1 MTTLQ
6 EKQIDILRR
15 QAQLEER
22 DARNNIKLKLGQ
34 QVHYVI
40 NTAGNLTRLTAT
52 ITAIE
57 PKRELKKG
65 FAGVVTLSNGAEK
78 KLSEVEYLL
87 YCMREAT
94 QAERDH
100 FKAEAKEFDGLPES
114 EVIKILLKRH
124 PEAVYYDYDNQ
135 CWREIFTDDM
145 IMKEAK

>member
-22 DARNNIKLKLGQ
+22 DARNKILLKLGQ

-52 ITAIE
+52 ITAIQ

-78 KLSEVEYLL
+78 
-87 YCMREAT
+87 
-94 QAERDH
+94 
-100 FKAEAKEFDGLPES
+100 
-114 EVIKILLKRH
+114 
-124 PEAVYYDYDNQ
+124 
-135 CWREIFTDDM
+135 
-145 IMKEAK
+145 